1 MYDYL
6 IVGAGLFGSVF
17 ACEAKKKGKKVLVI
31 EARPHVGG
39 NLYTEE
45 IEGIQVHKY
54 GAHIFHTNDPEVWAY
69 ISNYAQFYHFINTP
83 VADYKGERY
92 PLPFNMYTFQKM
104 WGITTPEEAKAI
116 IEEQRKECTGAP
128 KNLEEQAIS
137 LVGRDIY
144 EKLIKGYTK
153 KQWGR
158 DCKELPAW
166 LIKRVPVR
174 FTYDNNY
181 YDALY
186 QGIPVGG
193 YTKMIKRMLD
203 GVEVRLETDFLK
215 ERERWSKAADKII
228 YTGMMDAFFKYCYG
242 ALAYRSLHWEEE
254 VLDIADFQGNAVI
267 NYTDQE
273 TAWTRIV
280 EHKWFTF
287 GKDETGR
294 ELPKT
299 VISREY
305 SKEWKPGAE
314 PYYPVNDEK
323 NILLYLKYKEL
334 AKQLKNVVFAG
345 RLGEYRYYDMDQ
357 TVADALRLAKEML

>member
-45 IEGIQVHKY
+45 TEGIQVHKY
-54 GAHIFHTNDPEVWAY
+54 GAHIFHTNDPEVWDY
-69 ISNYAQFYHFINTP
+69 ISNYAQFHHFINTP

-104 WGITTPEEAKAI
+104 WGITAPEEAKAI

-174 FTYDNNY
+174 FIYDNNY

-254 VLDIADFQGNAVI
+254 VLDMADFQGNAVV

-305 SKEWKPGAE
+305 SLEWKPGAE

-323 NILLYLKYKEL
+323 NTLLYLKYKEL

-357 TVADALRLAKEML
+357 TVAVALRLAKEML